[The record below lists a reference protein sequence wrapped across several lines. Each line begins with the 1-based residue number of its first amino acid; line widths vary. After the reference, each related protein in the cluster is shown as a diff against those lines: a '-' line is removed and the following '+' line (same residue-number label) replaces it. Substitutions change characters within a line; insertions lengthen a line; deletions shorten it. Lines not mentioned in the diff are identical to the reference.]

1 MKDLNQAKLTIIW
14 AKWLDL
20 KFKKKKRKMIH
31 KWEMII
37 KILTIINNQLP
48 HCSERELIKIG

>member
-31 KWEMII
+31 KWEM
-37 KILTIINNQLP
+37 TI
-48 HCSERELIKIG
+48 